1 MSLDFFSEDT
11 EDMTFVL
18 ASYRYSVNQIMLSF
32 DSKAYYYRFFT
43 LTFIINIL
51 ILFKQSYPFKHIELC
66 EIQLY
71 EMVIFLW
78 EGVKMILIPIELSY
92 PY

>member
-1 MSLDFFSEDT
+1 
-11 EDMTFVL
+11 MTFAL
-18 ASYRYSVNQIMLSF
+18 ASHWYSVNQIMLSF

>member
-1 MSLDFFSEDT
+1 
-11 EDMTFVL
+11 MTFVL
-18 ASYRYSVNQIMLSF
+18 ASHWYSVNQIMLSF

-43 LTFIINIL
+43 LTFIIYIL
-51 ILFKQSYPFKHIELC
+51 ILFKQSYPFTQIELC

-71 EMVIFLW
+71 EMVKFLW
-78 EGVKMILIPIELSY
+78 ESVKMILMPIELSY